1 MTLDKDTIAVL
12 RPVVEYARSEL
23 SDMEPDDVPVGLRKA
38 TKSSARTLPPPI
50 ARSVVRELI
59 DSERF
64 RSAVRDRFDSGG
76 TTDADLAA
84 FLDDPQIGLERI
96 ASRVDASN
104 DRKAENDLATAN
116 RKIVLL
122 TGQLE
127 EAKARMRAAR
137 ADHLDALGAAR
148 NSVSEGHQRAEARNT
163 ELRKVVSAQTSE
175 IDDLNRQMRDLR
187 DELAEMQDR
196 LESATERARRRAA
209 SSGQPGRG
217 ARSDASPSD
226 PLEFARWLDV
236 AERNA
241 RPFRNRSV
249 PDKSVDV
256 PDPLR
261 VPAGI
266 SPDSASMLSSL
277 VEQSPTRFII
287 DGYNVAGEIYGEQFA
302 TRDARDDVVRRA
314 GRLMLSTE
322 VDVLVVFDG
331 PDEDGRD
338 GFQSSAGVSIRF
350 SRGEK
355 ADDMIVELIHGAPSR
370 TVVVTND
377 RELRDRCAIDGCVPV
392 WATAFVEWS

>member
-38 TKSSARTLPPPI
+38 AKSSARTLPPPI

-175 IDDLNRQMRDLR
+175 IDDLNRYPLLF
-187 DELAEMQDR
+187 E
-196 LESATERARRRAA
+196 ATC
-209 SSGQPGRG
+209 
-217 ARSDASPSD
+217 
-226 PLEFARWLDV
+226 
-236 AERNA
+236 
-241 RPFRNRSV
+241 
-249 PDKSVDV
+249 
-256 PDPLR
+256 
-261 VPAGI
+261 
-266 SPDSASMLSSL
+266 
-277 VEQSPTRFII
+277 
-287 DGYNVAGEIYGEQFA
+287 Y
-302 TRDARDDVVRRA
+302 
-314 GRLMLSTE
+314 
-322 VDVLVVFDG
+322 
-331 PDEDGRD
+331 
-338 GFQSSAGVSIRF
+338 
-350 SRGEK
+350 
-355 ADDMIVELIHGAPSR
+355 IHGHEDHHHAHQSVSTP
-370 TVVVTND
+370 
-377 RELRDRCAIDGCVPV
+377 
-392 WATAFVEWS
+392 